1 MEEKKTS
8 RPAVDWEA
16 VEKAY
21 RAGVCSLKDIGKEFG
36 VSDAG
41 IIKRAKRDGWTRDL
55 SAKIQAKADALVS
68 EREVSAEVSER
79 TKKAEREVIEA
90 NATMLADRVIHQ
102 RTDISRARAT
112 VQRLWAMVDAEL
124 DHPGDFAKVGELLRC
139 EDEFGQDKLNDL
151 YRAAIALP
159 QQVKNATEL
168 PAQLYH
174 DHADAIAHGVAGLL
188 YAQPDRPWS
197 DPKRAGYHRTEFV
210 EGWRRAGRFRKEH
223 SAPTQVEFHNPP
235 RKHSFF

>member
-1 MEEKKTS
+1 MEEKKTF

-16 VEKAY
+16 VENAY
-21 RAGVCSLKDIGKEFG
+21 RAGVRSLKDIGKEFG

-159 QQVKNATEL
+159 QQVKNAKL
-168 PAQLYH
+168 L
-174 DHADAIAHGVAGLL
+174 ADALKVLIELERKVLRIDQMPDEDPVAAAARGAAEGAARGMGEATKLIL
-188 YAQPDRPWS
+188 DDLMAELS
-197 DPKRAGYHRTEFV
+197 DDD
-210 EGWRRAGRFRKEH
+210 
-223 SAPTQVEFHNPP
+223 APGT
-235 RKHSFF
+235 

>member
-21 RAGVCSLKDIGKEFG
+21 RAGVRSLKDIGKEFG

-159 QQVKNATEL
+159 QQVKNAKL
-168 PAQLYH
+168 L
-174 DHADAIAHGVAGLL
+174 ADALKVLIELERKVLKLDSLAE
-188 YAQPDRPWS
+188 S
-197 DPKRAGYHRTEFV
+197 DEAKRAGE
-210 EGWRRAGRFRKEH
+210 EAGRAVAAGVDAAMAALNEKLASHR
-223 SAPTQVEFHNPP
+223 P
-235 RKHSFF
+235 

>member
-21 RAGVCSLKDIGKEFG
+21 RAGVRSLKDIGKEFG

-112 VQRLWAMVDAEL
+112 VQRLWSMVDAEL

-159 QQVKNATEL
+159 QQVKNAKL
-168 PAQLYH
+168 L
-174 DHADAIAHGVAGLL
+174 ADALKVLIELERKVLKLDSLAESDEAKKAG
-188 YAQPDRPWS
+188 
-197 DPKRAGYHRTEFV
+197 E
-210 EGWRRAGRFRKEH
+210 EAGRAVAAGVDAAMAALNEKL
-223 SAPTQVEFHNPP
+223 SAN
-235 RKHSFF
+235 RS

>member
-21 RAGVCSLKDIGKEFG
+21 RAGVRSLKDIGKEFG

-90 NATMLADRVIHQ
+90 NATMLADRVINQ

-112 VQRLWAMVDAEL
+112 VQRLWSMVDAEL

-151 YRAAIALP
+151 YRAAISLP
-159 QQVKNATEL
+159 QQVKNAKL
-168 PAQLYH
+168 L
-174 DHADAIAHGVAGLL
+174 ADALKVLIELERKVLKLDA
-188 YAQPDRPWS
+188 AQDAIESAAKGAAEGALSAMESKVVIDFS
-197 DPKRAGYHRTEFV
+197 DMVQGIE
-210 EGWRRAGRFRKEH
+210 
-223 SAPTQVEFHNPP
+223 
-235 RKHSFF
+235 